1 MEVSSN
7 DFVTFQGIQRKNQQA
22 QWVWRTR
29 GFEVATC
36 IPSFQSLIMHSN
48 IQFSSR
54 VGVINA
60 HCPSAVVPVSKPH
73 ISFSEPVFTSREDNR
88 DPPPEHVGM
97 SKGEP
102 WVSQQEDY
110 EDDEKDRTIAGD
122 QVSVRPFRSLLR
134 SRAGAYA
141 AAQVSGVV

>member
-7 DFVTFQGIQRKNQQA
+7 DFVTFQSIQRKYQQA
-22 QWVWRTR
+22 LWVWRTR
-29 GFEVATC
+29 GSKVATC
-36 IPSFQSLIMHSN
+36 IPSLHSLVMHSLIQS
-48 IQFSSR
+48 SSR
-54 VGVINA
+54 VGAINV

-73 ISFSEPVFTSREDNR
+73 ISFSEPVFTSREDDR
-88 DPPPEHVGM
+88 DLPPEHVGM

-134 SRAGAYA
+134 SRIGAYA